1 MTSHKVEPDRW
12 NTNMSNIS
20 NLFNPDTPYYMK
32 KSIVIYAPFSDSP
45 NHYIA
50 KEVTRGIVTELVTTP
65 PTPNQGEFY
74 GNYITLNNSETIQY
88 GNDFDSF
95 TKYKQMNKTLDK
107 NPNLELLSLKSIF
120 FFVL

>member
-32 KSIVIYAPFSDSP
+32 KSIVIYAPFMDSP

-50 KEVTRGIVTELVTTP
+50 KEVTRGIVTEVVTTP
-65 PTPNQGEFY
+65 PTPHQGEFY

-95 TKYKQMNKTLDK
+95 TKYKQINKTLDK
-107 NPNLELLSLKSIF
+107 NPNLELLSMKSLC
-120 FFVL
+120 FVVL

>member
-32 KSIVIYAPFSDSP
+32 KSIVIYAPFMDSP

-50 KEVTRGIVTELVTTP
+50 KEVTRGIVTEVVTTP

-95 TKYKQMNKTLDK
+95 RKYKQINKTLDK
-107 NPNLELLSLKSIF
+107 NPNLELF
-120 FFVL
+120 

>member
-32 KSIVIYAPFSDSP
+32 KSIVIYAPFMDSP

-50 KEVTRGIVTELVTTP
+50 KEVTRGIVTEVVTTP

-95 TKYKQMNKTLDK
+95 RKYKQINKTLDK
-107 NPNLELLSLKSIF
+107 NPNLELLSMKSLC
-120 FFVL
+120 FVVL

>member
-50 KEVTRGIVTELVTTP
+50 KEVTRGIVTEVVTTP

-107 NPNLELLSLKSIF
+107 NPNLELLSMKSLC
-120 FFVL
+120 FVVL